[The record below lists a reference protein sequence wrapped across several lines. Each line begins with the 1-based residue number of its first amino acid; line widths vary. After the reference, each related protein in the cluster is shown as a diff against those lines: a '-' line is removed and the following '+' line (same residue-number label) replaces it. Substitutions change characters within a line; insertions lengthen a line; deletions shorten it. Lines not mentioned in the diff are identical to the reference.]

1 MDRGQVAGLVGNY
14 EGHVMEQPNYTA
26 KDFASLLGISKAQL
40 LKMEGNGKLPE
51 PQTVDGMRIYLPHD
65 IKSYLEILGKGPLVK
80 NHRRQIFLNFKGGTG
95 KTSVSAFYAFRLA
108 HLGLNVLLVDL
119 DPQGHLTQCLG
130 INHDAFEATL
140 YNVLIDRMDIQDVV
154 IDTPMP
160 NLKLIPASLD
170 LSPVE
175 LALTSVNARELR
187 LRKALTPIQDQYDV
201 VVMDAS
207 PSIGLLNLN
216 GILASTELFVPVLA
230 DFLSYH
236 GLKILFETLSSIEE
250 DFDFILENIYIV
262 INHYNASLNICQ
274 RARAALEQHY
284 EAYLLKTIIRQDT
297 KMAEAASMG
306 LPIHL
311 YTSKCRG
318 AADIDSMIKEIFPNL
333 PIVF

>member
-1 MDRGQVAGLVGNY
+1 M
-14 EGHVMEQPNYTA
+14 
-26 KDFASLLGISKAQL
+26 
-40 LKMEGNGKLPE
+40 
-51 PQTVDGMRIYLPHD
+51 
-65 IKSYLEILGKGPLVK
+65 
-80 NHRRQIFLNFKGGTG
+80 
-95 KTSVSAFYAFRLA
+95 
-108 HLGLNVLLVDL
+108 
-119 DPQGHLTQCLG
+119 
-130 INHDAFEATL
+130 
-140 YNVLIDRMDIQDVV
+140 
-154 IDTPMP
+154 
-160 NLKLIPASLD
+160 
-170 LSPVE
+170 
-175 LALTSVNARELR
+175 
-187 LRKALTPIQDQYDV
+187 RKALATIQDQYDV

-236 GLKILFETLSSIEE
+236 GLKILFETLSGIEE

-274 RARAALEQHY
+274 RARTALEQHY

-318 AADIDSMIKEIFPNL
+318 ASDIDSMIKEIFPNL

>member
-1 MDRGQVAGLVGNY
+1 M
-14 EGHVMEQPNYTA
+14 MEQPHYTA
-26 KDFASLLGISKAQL
+26 KEFAALLGVSKSQL
-40 LKMEGNGKLPE
+40 IKMEQDRRLPE
-51 PQTVDGMRIYLPHD
+51 PKMIDGVRVYAPHTIPHYLQV
-65 IKSYLEILGKGPLVK
+65 IGKPPLVTTR
-80 NHRRQIFLNFKGGTG
+80 RRQIFLNFKGGTG

-108 HLGLNVLLVDL
+108 HLGFNVLLIDL

-140 YNVLIDRMDIQDVV
+140 YNVLIDRMDIQDV
-154 IDTPMP
+154 IIRTPVE

-175 LALTSVNARELR
+175 LALTSLNARELR
-187 LRKALTPIQDQYDV
+187 LRKALMAVQDQYDV
-201 VVMDAS
+201 IVMDAS

-216 GILASTELFVPVLA
+216 GILASNELFVPVLA

-236 GLKILFETLSSIEE
+236 GLKILFETLTSIEE
-250 DFDFILENIYIV
+250 DFDFLLDNIHIV
-262 INHYNASLNICQ
+262 INHYNASHNICQ
-274 RARAALEQHY
+274 RAREALEQHY
-284 EAYLLKTIIRQDT
+284 SPYLLKTIIRQDT

-311 YTSKCRG
+311 YTTKCRG
-318 AADIDSMIKEIFPNL
+318 AADIDAMIKEVYPNL